1 MEKWSVEKA
10 AEWSAANGWLRGFNY
25 RPADC
30 RNSVEIFQEYGFE
43 QHLPIMEAKC
53 GWRKTPDS
61 ILCV

>member
-43 QHLPIMEAKC
+43 QH
-53 GWRKTPDS
+53 
-61 ILCV
+61 